1 MQRYWAHYSEKG
13 PFIQN
18 WYNNNGDCAKK
29 FDWHLIAT
37 KNNQLYC
44 TWWQSNFVHK
54 KICDPGIA
62 HPIANN
68 ALVYLETLINK
79 SNPRIKVDHYLDEM
93 QVFELMLHTYS
104 YSGVRIYAVLST
116 LHFIM
121 ELFDLDFGCNCFKF
135 EYWYF
140 AGTNCQN
147 KQSVRTHL
155 GKPFFKMSLPIYETI
170 Y

>member
-1 MQRYWAHYSEKG
+1 MYWAHYSEKG

-54 KICDPGIA
+54 KNCDPGIA

-68 ALVYLETLINK
+68 ALVYLKTLINK

-93 QVFELMLHTYS
+93 QVLELMLHTYS
-104 YSGVRIYAVLST
+104 YSGVRRHAVAPT
-116 LHFIM
+116 QYFIM
-121 ELFDLDFGCNCFKF
+121 ELFDLDLIVWTVVLFRYK
-135 EYWYF
+135 
-140 AGTNCQN
+140 
-147 KQSVRTHL
+147 VR
-155 GKPFFKMSLPIYETI
+155 K
-170 Y
+170 

>member
-79 SNPRIKVDHYLDEM
+79 SNPRIKVDHYLKYAMVYKRRMFVSCKMAFPPLCFQILPVWLRKNISRSDRNIPIRSREI
-93 QVFELMLHTYS
+93 TYL
-104 YSGVRIYAVLST
+104 VQILS
-116 LHFIM
+116 
-121 ELFDLDFGCNCFKF
+121 DFTWNQF
-135 EYWYF
+135 
-140 AGTNCQN
+140 
-147 KQSVRTHL
+147 
-155 GKPFFKMSLPIYETI
+155 
-170 Y
+170 